1 MGGIETV
8 NSREEELVLDVIRK
22 KRIFRYGFSDKEVS
36 QSYVLRFEE
45 VFKNYLSAGYALAVS
60 SGTAALRTA
69 LAALEVKPGAE
80 IIVPAYTFIATLEA
94 VIESGAKPVL
104 AEIDSS
110 LNIDP
115 TDLEKRITARTQGI
129 MPVHMMGASADMD
142 AILGIARKHKLFVL
156 EDACQAIGARYKG
169 KFVGILG
176 DVSAFSFD
184 SVKLLTCGE
193 GGMVVTSNGEF
204 YRRADR
210 FHDHGHIH
218 NLALPRGKE
227 PKEGTG
233 FNFRLSEI
241 LAAFGL
247 AQLEKLPEML
257 VSLRANRTRMMEGIN
272 LPAGFSWRSLP
283 ADAED
288 SATFVTFLA
297 PTPDKAEKVKER
309 LQKSGITPATLNY
322 WHYQVNRELAGTG
335 AYPRTEEY
343 LGRAVALEVKVRMEV
358 SQITRINEVL
368 KDALSPF
375 LPSVS

>member
-22 KRIFRYGFSDKEVS
+22 KKIFRYGFSDKEVS
-36 QSYVLRFEE
+36 QSYVLRFEQA
-45 VFKNYLSAGYALAVS
+45 FKTYLGTGYALAVS

-110 LNIDP
+110 LNINP
-115 TDLEKRITARTQGI
+115 ADLEKRITDRTQGI
-129 MPVHMMGASADMD
+129 IPVHMMGASADMD

-156 EDACQAIGARYKG
+156 EDACQAIGAKYKG
-169 KFVGILG
+169 KFVGTLG
-176 DVSAFSFD
+176 DGSAFSFD

-218 NLALPRGKE
+218 NLALFRGKE

-257 VSLRANRTRMMEGIN
+257 VSLRANRTRMMEGMN
-272 LPAGFSWRSLP
+272 LPPEFSWRSLP

-288 SATFVTFLA
+288 SATFLTFLA
-297 PTPDKAEKVKER
+297 PTPEKAEKVKER

-358 SQITRINEVL
+358 SQITRINEAL
-368 KDALSPF
+368 KDAL
-375 LPSVS
+375 